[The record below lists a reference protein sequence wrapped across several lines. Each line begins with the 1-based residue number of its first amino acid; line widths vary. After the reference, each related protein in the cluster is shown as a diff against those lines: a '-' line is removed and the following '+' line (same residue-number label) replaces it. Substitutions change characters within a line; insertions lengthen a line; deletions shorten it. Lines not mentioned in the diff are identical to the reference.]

1 MKEYKRKRRSTDPV
15 QELSAGQYNFEY
27 ILNPMGEQQRLKEEN
42 EAENQIQ
49 LQKSSLPE
57 APEQP
62 LPRAQVPD
70 VPAEQP
76 HRRSS
81 VATTELVALAALV
94 AIIGAAITYA
104 LMR

>member
-27 ILNPMGEQQRLKEEN
+27 ILNPIGEQQRLKEEN

-57 APEQP
+57 AQEQP

-76 HRRSS
+76 NGHTSFS
-81 VATTELVALAALV
+81 TTQFVALAALV
-94 AIIGAAITYA
+94 AIIAAAIIYA

>member
-62 LPRAQVPD
+62 LPRAQAPD
-70 VPAEQP
+70 VPAERP
-76 HRRSS
+76 HEH
-81 VATTELVALAALV
+81 TTFSTTQFVALATLV
-94 AIIGAAITYA
+94 AMVIATIIYA